1 MNLATPNRL
10 IFYRHY
16 QQTLDA
22 LRVLHGARDLA
33 RRLPQP
39 PGVPGDRTELASG
52 SDEPH
57 RRKEGS
63 DAARITGEQG

>member
-33 RRLPQP
+33 RRLRQP
-39 PGVPGDRTELASG
+39 PGATGDQTA
-52 SDEPH
+52 
-57 RRKEGS
+57 
-63 DAARITGEQG
+63 